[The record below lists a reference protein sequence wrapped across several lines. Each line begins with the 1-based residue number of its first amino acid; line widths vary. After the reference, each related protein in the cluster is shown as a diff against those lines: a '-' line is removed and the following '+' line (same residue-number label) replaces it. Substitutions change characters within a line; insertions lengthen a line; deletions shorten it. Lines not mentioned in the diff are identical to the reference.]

1 MEKDTSHSGTGQI
14 SIQRNRFPQRDCD
27 LTKLPFVADVEVLSR
42 RKERKFWHVP
52 EVDCYATANIVGA
65 QYAADWIQYLKDN
78 PGAVGAGLMGWFAK
92 EMYQGQRD
100 DASHGIAVGFWVLI
114 EQALAQAGD
123 FDHYACADVT
133 ARRVQQYLTVDRQGG
148 AHGR

>member
-14 SIQRNRFPQRDCD
+14 SIQRNRFPRRNCD
-27 LTKLPFVADVEVLSR
+27 LTELPFVADVKVSSR

-78 PGAVGAGLMGWFAK
+78 PGAVGSGLLGLFA
-92 EMYQGQRD
+92 EGMYQTRRD
-100 DASHGIAVGFWVLI
+100 DASHGIAVGFLVLI
-114 EQALAQAGD
+114 ERALAQAGD
-123 FDHYACADVT
+123 FDHYACAEVT
-133 ARRVQQYLTVDRQGG
+133 ARRIQQLLSDD
-148 AHGR
+148 